1 MDKRKK
7 GFYDH
12 LVDWSGKIAMALC
25 GCNGNELLVHILLKM
40 RFIKHK
46 MQVRVDMPEIARNS
60 KYIIVDFVI
69 PNHKGQEIWI
79 EYDGAHHDT
88 MGCYSTKQSDFDK
101 QQRRDRVQE
110 EYCKNNGIRLIRVR
124 HSLNYIKTLWKLNKQ
139 L

>member
-1 MDKRKK
+1 MAKRKK

-12 LVDWSGKIAMALC
+12 LVDWSEKIAMALC

-69 PNHKGQEIWI
+69 PNHKGQEIWMMVLI
-79 EYDGAHHDT
+79 MTQWGAMVQNNLILISNNVVTECKRSIAKLMEY
-88 MGCYSTKQSDFDK
+88 
-101 QQRRDRVQE
+101 V
-110 EYCKNNGIRLIRVR
+110 
-124 HSLNYIKTLWKLNKQ
+124 
-139 L
+139 